1 MEFKELKITKRIL
14 DALEKK
20 GYVTPTPIQ
29 EKTIPLLLA
38 NKDVIGIAQTG
49 TGKTAAFTIPILQK
63 LDEQYNDTKSKS
75 PRALILAPTREL
87 AAQIAESFQTYGKYL
102 KLKHL
107 AIFGGV
113 GPAPQLRALDKGVD
127 ILIATPGRL
136 MDFMNQ
142 GKIDLTKVE
151 FFVLDEADRML
162 DMGFLRDVK
171 KIASALSVKRQS
183 LFFSATMSNAIADL
197 TRDFLKHPVRIDIT
211 PESTPVDK
219 IEQCVFFIDNNNK
232 NELLLDLL
240 SQNKIQKAL
249 VFVGMKHKAN
259 RVAKV
264 LTDQGIQAEAIHGN
278 KSQIQRTLALNNFKN
293 GKTKVLIATD
303 IAARGID
310 VDDITHVINYDLP
323 NEPENYVHRIGRTA
337 RAGKTGIAYSF
348 CCATDRNFLNQ
359 IERTTKRRTP
369 IADHKYHS
377 VKAKAAEG
385 TDAKKAKRVQQPH
398 KNTSNKKRGPRKGSA
413 YGKRISNIAKSK
425 SRRQQSVRTGSRRD
439 DDSSS
444 DSFDNSRVARRIR
457 RGGDPRRGFSGA
469 RGRRNTS
476 GSARRRR

>member
-14 DALEKK
+14 DSLEKE

-38 NKDVIGIAQTG
+38 GKDVIGIAQTG

-113 GPAPQLRALDKGVD
+113 GPAPQLRALDRGVD

-136 MDFMNQ
+136 IDFMNQ
-142 GKIDLTKVE
+142 GKVDLKKVE

-171 KIASALSVKRQS
+171 KIASALSVERQS

-197 TRDFLKHPVRIDIT
+197 TRNFLKNPVRIDIT

-219 IEQCVFFIDNNNK
+219 IEQCVFFIDTNNK

-240 SQNKIQKAL
+240 SQNKIEKAL

-278 KSQIQRTLALNNFKN
+278 KSQIQRTIALNNFKN
-293 GKTKVLIATD
+293 GKSKVLIATD

-310 VDDITHVINYDLP
+310 VDNITHVINYDLP
-323 NEPENYVHRIGRTA
+323 NEPENYIHRIGRTA
-337 RAGKTGIAYSF
+337 RAGKEGIAISLLS
-348 CCATDRNFLNQ
+348 DRDYNNF
-359 IERTTKRRTP
+359 
-369 IADHKYHS
+369 
-377 VKAKAAEG
+377 
-385 TDAKKAKRVQQPH
+385 
-398 KNTSNKKRGPRKGSA
+398 
-413 YGKRISNIAKSK
+413 SNIKRNPSLK
-425 SRRQQSVRTGSRRD
+425 IEPKQTPRVERVEIKTNFDRGRPTGRPQG
-439 DDSSS
+439 
-444 DSFDNSRVARRIR
+444 
-457 RGGDPRRGFSGA
+457 RGRPRGDRPRRNQDSRKPFQ
-469 RGRRNTS
+469 RKNFNRPRR
-476 GSARRRR
+476 